1 MVQYGQETGR
11 GRQSGYPSVAL
22 LLYGK
27 TGKHLQKSIKYYC
40 ANSTECYCNMLFRK
54 FLFYTANEDNAN
66 AVTFVKNG
74 VSVQIVNNIL
84 NPLMVYGGLT

>member
-1 MVQYGQETGR
+1 
-11 GRQSGYPSVAL
+11 
-22 LLYGK
+22 
-27 TGKHLQKSIKYYC
+27 
-40 ANSTECYCNMLFRK
+40 MLFRK